1 MRTARSLNRIS
12 SYPMHAPPRPPCTPP
27 VATTHTPWQPH
38 APRQPHMPQPPGNH
52 ACLPMATTHTPK
64 QPCMPPPPPTPGNH
78 AHPHGNHACPP
89 PGGQNHR
96 RLWKYNLAPT
106 SLRAVNMYNCEHI
119 NVFVAQRL
127 FVFARLCFR
136 CHYFGFN
143 NPKAATNNPQLM
155 ASIAKNEQIFHTF
168 SVFYFLYMTVKT
180 KDLKTK
186 TRKKR

>member
-1 MRTARSLNRIS
+1 MQ
-12 SYPMHAPPRPPCTPP
+12 PP
-27 VATTHTPWQPH
+27 AAMHTP
-38 APRQPHMPQPPGNH
+38 RTPHMPQPPSNHACPPNGNH
-52 ACLPMATTHTPK
+52 AHPPATMHAPW
-64 QPCMPPPPPTPGNH
+64 QPCMPPSPR
-78 AHPHGNHACPP
+78 
-89 PGGQNHR
+89 GQNHR

-143 NPKAATNNPQLM
+143 NPKAVTNNPQLV

-168 SVFYFLYMTVKT
+168 SVFYFLYMIVKT